1 MAHGKGV
8 AHARARPRDPAL
20 NSERWRRAKALFQSA
35 LEYAPENRAAFLAT
49 AAEDDEELRREVESL
64 LRADAAGVSAL
75 DRLPLADD
83 AVIAAASSNLPA
95 ADADPLQE
103 TLKVGHCIGAYE
115 ITALLGA
122 GTMGQVYRARDQKLN
137 REVALKVLPALFAVD
152 ADRLGRFKREA
163 QMLAALNHPNIAAIY
178 GFEDSSSE
186 QALVLELVEGP
197 TLAEVIASG
206 PLGLNETLTTA
217 RQIADALEAAHDKG
231 IIHRDLKPANIKI
244 ATNGSVKVLDFGLA
258 KVWDGA
264 PGALLSG
271 TPTLTTVGLGERAI
285 VGTPAYMSPEQARG
299 RSLDKRTDI
308 WSFGCVLFEMIT
320 GRTAFGG
327 ETISDTIARVLERD
341 VEWSALTATVPP
353 RVRDLLRRCLQKD
366 PNRRLRDIGDARIE
380 FDELLTATPVP
391 EPVAPPEGTR
401 QSFRRQIVRAIAIGG
416 ILIASALIGIFVAQS
431 SREDAQPVFHQLT
444 FRHGSLRGARLAS
457 DGQTIVY
464 SAAWFGT
471 PPQVYV
477 IRAESP
483 QSGSIGLA
491 DAGVFS
497 VSSKG
502 ELAVALGCRLNWGEC
517 TGTLARVPMTG
528 GTPRELV
535 KDVHVAD
542 WSPDGENMAVVSFA
556 SGRYRLEYPVGKV
569 LYEPPGW
576 ITYARLSPQGDR
588 IAFLDHPRLGDIGG
602 SIAVIDTAG
611 KKETLSSD
619 WKSLQGLAWSSNGN
633 EIWFTGSRTGKGG
646 SSALYAVNTSGRERT
661 IFSSPGTLKLNDVAR
676 SGHVLLTRGTTRG
689 GIMALGAEGTKDR
702 DLSWFDYSTV
712 GDLSADGRTLLFFES
727 GEGVGAKSTIFIR
740 KTDGSDAVRLGEG
753 RPLALSPDAR
763 WALAVRGETP
773 GELVLLPTGTGDVRR
788 LARGAIAEYLDWAA
802 WSPDGRRVYLA
813 GRDTSDVRRT
823 YVQDVDGGDP
833 RPITPDGFVG
843 LLLSPDGR
851 MLATVDRYGEYY
863 LYSVDGSSAPRA
875 IPGYLDG
882 DVLLQWSGDGRSLF
896 IREAG
901 NLALRMHRLDIAT
914 GERGFWKELVPP
926 DPTVL
931 IDIGSDPGQVRVT
944 PDGKSYAYTYWTFEG
959 ELYLAQGLK

>member
-1 MAHGKGV
+1 M
-8 AHARARPRDPAL
+8 
-20 NSERWRRAKALFQSA
+20 NSERWQRAKAVFQAA
-35 LEYAPENRAAFLAT
+35 LEHRAEERAAFV
-49 AAEDDEELRREVESL
+49 AAAVEDDEELRREVESL
-64 LRADAAGVSAL
+64 LRADAAGVSVL

-95 ADADPLQE
+95 ADANPLQE

-122 GTMGQVYRARDQKLN
+122 GMMGQVYRARDQKLN

-264 PGALLSG
+264 PSALLSG

-341 VEWSALTATVPP
+341 VEWSALTARVPP

-391 EPVAPPEGTR
+391 EPVAPPEATR
-401 QSFRRQIVRAIAIGG
+401 QSVRRQFVRAIAIGG

-464 SAAWFGT
+464 SAAWIGT

-477 IRAESP
+477 VRAESP

-602 SIAVIDTAG
+602 SIVVIDTAG

-619 WKSLQGLAWSSNGN
+619 WKSLQGLAWSSTGD

-646 SSALYAVNTSGRERT
+646 SSALYAVSTSGRERT

-689 GIMALGAEGTKDR
+689 GIVALGAEATEDR
-702 DLSWFDYSTV
+702 ELSWYDYSTV
-712 GDLSADGRTLLFFES
+712 GDLSTDGKTLLFFEW

-763 WALAVRGETP
+763 WALAVQGETP

-788 LARGAIAEYLDWAA
+788 LSRGAIAEYLDWAA

-813 GRDTSDVRRT
+813 ARDTSDVRRT

-851 MLATVDRYGEYY
+851 TLATVDRYGEYY
-863 LYSVDGSSAPRA
+863 LGSVDGSSAPRA

-882 DVLLQWSGDGRSLF
+882 DVLLQWSADGRSLF

-901 NLALRMHRLDIAT
+901 NLVLRMHRLDIAT
-914 GERGFWKELVPP
+914 GERRFWKELVPP

-931 IDIGSDPGQVRVT
+931 IDIGSDPGQVRIT